1 MTDRAVETGD
11 TVNIDYTGYI
21 DGEVFDGGSATGAPL
36 TIGSKRFIEGF
47 EDGLIGAEIGES
59 VTLNLNFPD
68 PYDPNPDLSG
78 VPVVFEVKVNS
89 IGKQIVPELTEDFVK
104 SLNIEGVGTEKE
116 LKSIGT
122 PTSYIFTDVKADSL
136 IVVTFHSPVANES
149 IEASKYQIYTENGA
163 VVVDPDH
170 AAGTVNICD
179 FSGRTIYSN
188 REVRSITRF
197 PLSEGSYIVTL
208 IIDGKQYSQKV
219 YLLSR

>member
-1 MTDRAVETGD
+1 MINER
-11 TVNIDYTGYI
+11 IGYVTPTKVRVT
-21 DGEVFDGGSATGAPL
+21 EGSNHIFIVHPNKNR
-36 TIGSKRFIEGF
+36 TI
-47 EDGLIGAEIGES
+47 ED
-59 VTLNLNFPD
+59 V
-68 PYDPNPDLSG
+68 
-78 VPVVFEVKVNS
+78 
-89 IGKQIVPELTEDFVK
+89 Q
-104 SLNIEGVGTEKE
+104 VGTEKE